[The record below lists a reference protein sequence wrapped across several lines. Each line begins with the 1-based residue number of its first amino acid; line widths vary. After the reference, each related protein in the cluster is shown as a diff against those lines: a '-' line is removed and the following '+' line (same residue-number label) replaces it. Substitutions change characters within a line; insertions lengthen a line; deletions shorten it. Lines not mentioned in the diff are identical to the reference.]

1 LNRHSVN
8 PRRGNPGLRRRRAT
22 LSPRPTID
30 HVRRPQILAAA
41 AAVIAERGVAATRIA
56 DIAERCEVSPPAVL
70 YWFDSKEQLL
80 AEALVADDDQFY
92 EELRERLAGAGDAR
106 ERLAALFGAA
116 ADGAHDFA
124 LWMELWTWALRD
136 ADLRAARERFDSRWR
151 ATIEAVIADGVAAGE
166 FGTRVGAAIDPAQA
180 ALAIAALIDGLTVQ
194 AALGDPE
201 VSVPRLTET
210 VLASAER
217 LLDTELPAR
226 AGGRASP

>member
-1 LNRHSVN
+1 
-8 PRRGNPGLRRRRAT
+8 
-22 LSPRPTID
+22 
-30 HVRRPQILAAA
+30 
-41 AAVIAERGVAATRIA
+41 VIAERGVAATRIA
-56 DIAERCEVSPPAVL
+56 DVAERSGVSPPAVL

-80 AEALVADDDQFY
+80 AEALTADDDHFY
-92 EELRERLAGAGDAR
+92 EQLSERLDGAATPRERMVALIETAAEGAD
-106 ERLAALFGAA
+106 
-116 ADGAHDFA
+116 DFA

-151 ATIEAVIADGVAAGE
+151 AAIETVVADGVASGE
-166 FGTRVGAAIDPAQA
+166 FGAGVGADVDPAQA

-201 VSVPRLTET
+201 VSVGRLTET

-217 LLDTELPAR
+217 LLDAELPAK

>member
-1 LNRHSVN
+1 M
-8 PRRGNPGLRRRRAT
+8 
-22 LSPRPTID
+22 SPRPSID
-30 HVRRPQILAAA
+30 HIRRPQILAAA
-41 AAVIAERGVAATRIA
+41 AEVIAERGVAATRIA
-56 DIAERCEVSPPAVL
+56 DVAERSGVSPPAVL

-80 AEALVADDDQFY
+80 AEALTADDDRFY
-92 EELRERLAGAGDAR
+92 EELSERLAEAETPA
-106 ERLAALFGAA
+106 ERMVALIETAA
-116 ADGAHDFA
+116 ADNDFA

-151 ATIEAVIADGVAAGE
+151 ATIEAVVADGVAAGE
-166 FGTRVGAAIDPAQA
+166 FGTRVGSTVDPSQA

-201 VSVPRLTET
+201 VSVARLAET

-217 LLDTELPAR
+217 LLEAELPTR

>member
-1 LNRHSVN
+1 
-8 PRRGNPGLRRRRAT
+8 
-22 LSPRPTID
+22 LSPRPSID
-30 HVRRPQILAAA
+30 HIRRPQILAAA
-41 AAVIAERGVAATRIA
+41 AEVIAERGVAATRIA
-56 DIAERCEVSPPAVL
+56 DVAERSGVSPPAVL

-80 AEALVADDDQFY
+80 AEALTADDDRFY
-92 EELRERLAGAGDAR
+92 EELSGRLAEAEAPT
-106 ERLAALFGAA
+106 ERMVVLIETAA
-116 ADGAHDFA
+116 ADNDFA

-151 ATIEAVIADGVAAGE
+151 ATIEAVVADGVATGE
-166 FGTRVGAAIDPAQA
+166 FGATVDPSQT

-201 VSVPRLTET
+201 VSVARLTET

-217 LLDTELPAR
+217 LLEAELPAK

>member
-1 LNRHSVN
+1 
-8 PRRGNPGLRRRRAT
+8 
-22 LSPRPTID
+22 LSPRPSID
-30 HVRRPQILAAA
+30 HIRRPQILAAA
-41 AAVIAERGVAATRIA
+41 AEVIAERGVAATRIA
-56 DIAERCEVSPPAVL
+56 DVAERSGVSPPAVL

-80 AEALVADDDQFY
+80 AEALTADDDRFY
-92 EELRERLAGAGDAR
+92 EELSGRLAEAETPA
-106 ERLAALFGAA
+106 ERMVVLIETAA
-116 ADGAHDFA
+116 ADNDFA

-151 ATIEAVIADGVAAGE
+151 ATIEAVVADGVAAGE
-166 FGTRVGAAIDPAQA
+166 FGTRVGSTVDPSQA

-201 VSVPRLTET
+201 VSVERIAET

-217 LLDTELPAR
+217 LLDAELPTK